1 MHTKINKTASR
12 LTSEMKRV
20 ILDMFAKGLSTVRI
34 ARVLKTMS
42 GYTIT
47 RQGLLKFWKR
57 QENLVTASRNNGG
70 KACRLVSRRFLPV
83 HSQVLDLWLS
93 KNKDLMA
100 RYVHR
105 IFSSAM
111 GVNFSLTTIKFQRRK
126 LKWTMKKK
134 NYCQLILVK
143 NKIACMNW
151 CSEMLIAKET
161 FSNVN
166 FVDEC
171 NVKISSIPRQSFYQ
185 VGCRLDK
192 VPKRSTKPQHSYTV
206 SFHHCFIMHQADPGF
221 FDM

>member
-1 MHTKINKTASR
+1 MAPR
-12 LTSEMKRV
+12 LTLELKRV
-20 ILDMFAKGLSTVRI
+20 ILDMFTKGLSTVKI

-47 RQGLLKFWKR
+47 RQGLLKFLKR
-57 QENLVTASRNNGG
+57 QENIMTASSNNANGG

-93 KNKDLMA
+93 KNKDLTA
-100 RYVHR
+100 RDVQR
-105 IFSSAM
+105 KFSSAM
-111 GVNFSLTTIKFQRRK
+111 GVNFSLTTIKLQRRK

-134 NYCQLILVK
+134 NYCQLISVK
-143 NKIACMNW
+143 NKTARMNW

-161 FSNVN
+161 FSDVI

-171 NVKISSIPRQSFYQ
+171 NVEISSTPRQSFYQ
-185 VGCRLDK
+185 VGCSLDK
-192 VPKRSTKPQHSYTV
+192 VPKRSAKPKHSYTV
-206 SFHHCFIMHQADPGF
+206 SFHHCFIIHPADPGF